1 MTLAKLQQ
9 KIAAY
14 EQEGWVKISRQ
25 PFERLCNLVAP
36 KRPEGADSS
45 AVSQS
50 ERTVSAKLF
59 AIIAQ
64 QGKTS
69 AATALFKSRHQVE
82 ALESVPWKDI
92 EWYVTHPSRSS
103 ISGM

>member
-1 MTLAKLQQ
+1 MSLMTLAKLQQ

-14 EQEGWVKISRQ
+14 EQEGWVKISER
-25 PFERLCNLVAP
+25 PFERLCNVVAP
-36 KRPEGADSS
+36 KRPRGADSS

-50 ERTVSAKLF
+50 ERTVSAKLC

-69 AATALFKSRHQVE
+69 AATALFNSRHQE
-82 ALESVPWKDI
+82 E
-92 EWYVTHPSRSS
+92 HPYYFSLLFFSETAR
-103 ISGM
+103 